1 LFGENGTDVLYGGS
15 GSDYL
20 DGGHGR
26 DWLIGGLGDD
36 TYVVDNSCEKI
47 IEQPNEGTDTV
58 LSSVTYTLP
67 SNVEKLTLTGNHSIN
82 GSGNSSD
89 NVLTGN
95 SGNNTLSGGS
105 GNDTLTGNAGKD
117 RLFGSSGKDT
127 LVGGSGNDALAGGIH
142 SDRYVLGKGAG
153 QDSIYESCGS
163 DPASLPGDSSWDVV
177 QFTDVQSTELSSVR
191 RKGKDLEIRYGS
203 GDRVTVRDQF
213 KPGSG
218 GYGIE
223 EILFSDGVSWDRA
236 TIAAK
241 ATSGHGCGHGHEW
254 KSNETKARVYNQVD
268 LLVSA
273 MAGFAPT
280 ASSHT
285 VVHDDRRSFVQP
297 LLAVNFK

>member
-1 LFGENGTDVLYGGS
+1 
-15 GSDYL
+15 
-20 DGGHGR
+20 
-26 DWLIGGLGDD
+26 
-36 TYVVDNSCEKI
+36 
-47 IEQPNEGTDTV
+47 
-58 LSSVTYTLP
+58 
-67 SNVEKLTLTGNHSIN
+67 
-82 GSGNSSD
+82 
-89 NVLTGN
+89 
-95 SGNNTLSGGS
+95 
-105 GNDTLTGNAGKD
+105 
-117 RLFGSSGKDT
+117 

-153 QDSIYESCGS
+153 QDSIYENQWNAAGH
-163 DPASLPGDSSWDVV
+163 DVV
-177 QFTDVQSTELSSVR
+177 QFTDVRSNELSSVR

-203 GDRVTVRDQF
+203 GDRVTVMDQF
-213 KPGSG
+213 KPGTG

-223 EILFSDGVSWDRA
+223 EILFSDGVSWDRS

-241 ATSGHGCGHGHEW
+241 ATSGHGGGCGHGHEW

-280 ASSHT
+280 ASAHT